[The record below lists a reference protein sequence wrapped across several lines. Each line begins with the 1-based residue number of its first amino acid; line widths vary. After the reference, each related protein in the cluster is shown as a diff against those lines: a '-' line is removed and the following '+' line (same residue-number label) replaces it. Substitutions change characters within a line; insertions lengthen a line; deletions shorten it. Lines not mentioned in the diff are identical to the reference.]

1 MFIWPILTPHQK
13 INQLFMSN
21 IFEVSE
27 NYIPPT
33 DPLSSTNI
41 EQNLARETSNAYIIN
56 QDSDNSGLNNLEMDN
71 NYNNYIIRGIPGI
84 EIFRG
89 IESEDMM
96 EDRAD
101 NGNEENKKVAL
112 FTTRK
117 NRLFKIEKNK
127 KRGRKSMKKKKF
139 HLKSDFDNV
148 LTKIQIHFLN
158 FLINISNDVLKA
170 TLTKNNLHFKHI
182 NYNFKKKITYEHIK
196 YLKTVPIKVLLEK
209 DISSKY
215 RKYSKDFNS
224 KILQQVIP
232 SSKWLEE
239 FFNMKYLSLFRI
251 YYNNCKPLKQIN
263 FNGKNIN
270 LSLNTKS
277 FFNLLK
283 KNRIKLMRAKII
295 STAQDAY
302 FDGYKNTDA
311 KFHVIK
317 TEEIKDDN

>member
-1 MFIWPILTPHQK
+1 
-13 INQLFMSN
+13 MSN
-21 IFEVSE
+21 FFEVLG
-27 NYIPPT
+27 NYILST
-33 DPLSSTNI
+33 DLVLSTNI

-84 EIFRG
+84 EIFGG

-182 NYNFKKKITYEHIK
+182 NYKFKKQITYEHIK

-302 FDGYKNTDA
+302 FDGYKNMDA

>member
-1 MFIWPILTPHQK
+1 MR
-13 INQLFMSN
+13 N
-21 IFEVSE
+21 IFEVLE
-27 NYIPPT
+27 NYILST
-33 DPLSSTNI
+33 DLLLSTNI

-84 EIFRG
+84 EIFGG

-158 FLINISNDVLKA
+158 FLINVSNDVLKA

-302 FDGYKNTDA
+302 FDGYKNMDA

>member
-1 MFIWPILTPHQK
+1 
-13 INQLFMSN
+13 MSN
-21 IFEVSE
+21 FFEVLG
-27 NYIPPT
+27 NYILST
-33 DPLSSTNI
+33 DLVLSTNI

-84 EIFRG
+84 EIFGG

-182 NYNFKKKITYEHIK
+182 NYNFKKQITYEHIK

-283 KNRIKLMRAKII
+283 KNRIKLMRTKII

-302 FDGYKNTDA
+302 FDGYKNMDA

>member
-1 MFIWPILTPHQK
+1 
-13 INQLFMSN
+13 MSN
-21 IFEVSE
+21 IFEVLE
-27 NYIPPT
+27 NYILST
-33 DPLSSTNI
+33 DPLLSTNI

-71 NYNNYIIRGIPGI
+71 NNNNYIIRGIPGI
-84 EIFRG
+84 EIFGG

-101 NGNEENKKVAL
+101 NGNEENKTVAL
-112 FTTRK
+112 FSTRK

-127 KRGRKSMKKKKF
+127 KRGRKSRKKKKF

-182 NYNFKKKITYEHIK
+182 NYKFKKQITYEHIK

-302 FDGYKNTDA
+302 FDGYKNMDA

>member
-1 MFIWPILTPHQK
+1 
-13 INQLFMSN
+13 MSLK
-21 IFEVSE
+21 FEVLE
-27 NYIPPT
+27 NYILST
-33 DPLSSTNI
+33 DLVLSTNI

-84 EIFRG
+84 EIFGG

-96 EDRAD
+96 EERAD

-158 FLINISNDVLKA
+158 FLINVSNDVLKA

-182 NYNFKKKITYEHIK
+182 NYNFKKQITYEHIK

-277 FFNLLK
+277 FYNLLK

-302 FDGYKNTDA
+302 FDGYKNMDA

-317 TEEIKDDN
+317 TEEINDDN

>member
-1 MFIWPILTPHQK
+1 
-13 INQLFMSN
+13 MSLK
-21 IFEVSE
+21 FEVLE
-27 NYIPPT
+27 NYILST
-33 DPLSSTNI
+33 DLVLSTNI

-84 EIFRG
+84 EIFGG

-170 TLTKNNLHFKHI
+170 TLTENNLHFKHI
-182 NYNFKKKITYEHIK
+182 NYNFKKQITYEHIK

-302 FDGYKNTDA
+302 FDGYKNMDA

-317 TEEIKDDN
+317 TEEINDDN

>member
-1 MFIWPILTPHQK
+1 
-13 INQLFMSN
+13 MSN
-21 IFEVSE
+21 IFEVLE
-27 NYIPPT
+27 NYILST
-33 DPLSSTNI
+33 DLVLSTNI

-71 NYNNYIIRGIPGI
+71 NNNYYIIRGIPGI
-84 EIFRG
+84 EIFGG

-182 NYNFKKKITYEHIK
+182 NYKFKKQITYEHIK

-302 FDGYKNTDA
+302 FDGYKNMDA

>member
-1 MFIWPILTPHQK
+1 MR
-13 INQLFMSN
+13 N
-21 IFEVSE
+21 IFEVLE
-27 NYIPPT
+27 NYILST
-33 DPLSSTNI
+33 DPLLSTNI

-84 EIFRG
+84 EIFGG

-182 NYNFKKKITYEHIK
+182 NYNFKKQITYEHIK

-302 FDGYKNTDA
+302 FDGYKNMDA

>member
-1 MFIWPILTPHQK
+1 
-13 INQLFMSN
+13 MSKF
-21 IFEVSE
+21 FEVLG
-27 NYIPPT
+27 NYI
-33 DPLSSTNI
+33 LSFDQLLSTNI

-84 EIFRG
+84 EIFGG

-127 KRGRKSMKKKKF
+127 KRGRKSRKKKKF

-182 NYNFKKKITYEHIK
+182 NYKFKKQITYEHIK

-302 FDGYKNTDA
+302 FDGYKNMDA

-317 TEEIKDDN
+317 TEEINDDN

>member
-1 MFIWPILTPHQK
+1 
-13 INQLFMSN
+13 MSK
-21 IFEVSE
+21 IFEVLE
-27 NYIPPT
+27 NYILST
-33 DPLSSTNI
+33 DLVLSTNI
-41 EQNLARETSNAYIIN
+41 EQNLARETSNVYSFN

-71 NYNNYIIRGIPGI
+71 NNNYYIIRGIPGI
-84 EIFRG
+84 EIFGGR
-89 IESEDMM
+89 ESEDMM
-96 EDRAD
+96 ENRAD

-182 NYNFKKKITYEHIK
+182 NYKFKKQITYEHIK

-283 KNRIKLMRAKII
+283 KNRIKLMRTKII

-302 FDGYKNTDA
+302 FDGYKNMDA

-317 TEEIKDDN
+317 TEEINDDN

>member
-1 MFIWPILTPHQK
+1 
-13 INQLFMSN
+13 MSN
-21 IFEVSE
+21 FFEVLG
-27 NYIPPT
+27 NYILST
-33 DPLSSTNI
+33 DLVLSTNI

-71 NYNNYIIRGIPGI
+71 NNNNYIIKGIPGI
-84 EIFRG
+84 EIFGG

-158 FLINISNDVLKA
+158 FLINVSNDVLKA

-182 NYNFKKKITYEHIK
+182 NYKFKKQITYEHIK

-302 FDGYKNTDA
+302 FDGYKNMDA

>member
-1 MFIWPILTPHQK
+1 
-13 INQLFMSN
+13 MSN
-21 IFEVSE
+21 IFVTLE
-27 NYIPPT
+27 NYILST
-33 DPLSSTNI
+33 DLLLSTNI

-84 EIFRG
+84 DIFGG
-89 IESEDMM
+89 IEGEDMM
-96 EDRAD
+96 EDRED

-127 KRGRKSMKKKKF
+127 KRGRKSRKKKKF

-196 YLKTVPIKVLLEK
+196 HLKTVPIKELLEK

-283 KNRIKLMRAKII
+283 KNRIKLMRTKII

-302 FDGYKNTDA
+302 FDGYKNMDA

-317 TEEIKDDN
+317 TEEINDDN

>member
-1 MFIWPILTPHQK
+1 MR
-13 INQLFMSN
+13 N
-21 IFEVSE
+21 IFEVLE
-27 NYIPPT
+27 NYILST
-33 DPLSSTNI
+33 DLLLSTNI

-84 EIFRG
+84 EIFGG

-170 TLTKNNLHFKHI
+170 TLTDNNLHFKHI
-182 NYNFKKKITYEHIK
+182 NYNFKKQITYEHIK

-277 FFNLLK
+277 FYNLLK

-302 FDGYKNTDA
+302 FDGYKNMDA

-317 TEEIKDDN
+317 TEEINDDN

>member
-1 MFIWPILTPHQK
+1 
-13 INQLFMSN
+13 MSN
-21 IFEVSE
+21 IFEVLE
-27 NYIPPT
+27 NYILST
-33 DPLSSTNI
+33 DLVLSTNI

-84 EIFRG
+84 EIFGG

-182 NYNFKKKITYEHIK
+182 NYKFKKQITYEHIK

-302 FDGYKNTDA
+302 FDGYKNMDA

-317 TEEIKDDN
+317 TEEINDDN

>member
-1 MFIWPILTPHQK
+1 
-13 INQLFMSN
+13 MSKY
-21 IFEVSE
+21 FEVLE
-27 NYIPPT
+27 NYILPT
-33 DPLSSTNI
+33 DLLLSTNI

-84 EIFRG
+84 EIFGG

-96 EDRAD
+96 EERAD

-182 NYNFKKKITYEHIK
+182 NYKFKKQITYEHIK

-302 FDGYKNTDA
+302 FDGYKNMDA

>member
-1 MFIWPILTPHQK
+1 
-13 INQLFMSN
+13 MSN
-21 IFEVSE
+21 IFEVLG
-27 NYIPPT
+27 NYI
-33 DPLSSTNI
+33 LSFDQLLSTNI

-71 NYNNYIIRGIPGI
+71 NNNNYIIRGIPGI
-84 EIFRG
+84 DILRG
-89 IESEDMM
+89 IEGEDMM
-96 EDRAD
+96 EDIED

-196 YLKTVPIKVLLEK
+196 HLKTVPIKELLEK

-302 FDGYKNTDA
+302 FDGYKNMDA

>member
-1 MFIWPILTPHQK
+1 
-13 INQLFMSN
+13 MSN
-21 IFEVSE
+21 IFEVLE
-27 NYIPPT
+27 NYILSI
-33 DPLSSTNI
+33 DPLLSTNI
-41 EQNLARETSNAYIIN
+41 EQNLARETSNAYSIN

-84 EIFRG
+84 EIFGG

-96 EDRAD
+96 ENRAD
-101 NGNEENKKVAL
+101 NENEENKKEAL
-112 FTTRK
+112 FSTRK
-117 NRLFKIEKNK
+117 IRLFKIEKNK
-127 KRGRKSMKKKKF
+127 KRGRKSRKKKKF

-182 NYNFKKKITYEHIK
+182 NYNFKKQITYEHFK

-295 STAQDAY
+295 STVQDAY
-302 FDGYKNTDA
+302 FDGYKNMDA

>member
-1 MFIWPILTPHQK
+1 MR
-13 INQLFMSN
+13 N
-21 IFEVSE
+21 IFEVLE
-27 NYIPPT
+27 NYILST
-33 DPLSSTNI
+33 DLVLSTNI

-84 EIFRG
+84 EIFGG

-158 FLINISNDVLKA
+158 FLINVSNDVLKA

-182 NYNFKKKITYEHIK
+182 NYNFKKQITYEHIK

-302 FDGYKNTDA
+302 FDGYKNMDA

>member
-1 MFIWPILTPHQK
+1 
-13 INQLFMSN
+13 
-21 IFEVSE
+21 
-27 NYIPPT
+27 
-33 DPLSSTNI
+33 
-41 EQNLARETSNAYIIN
+41 
-56 QDSDNSGLNNLEMDN
+56 
-71 NYNNYIIRGIPGI
+71 
-84 EIFRG
+84 
-89 IESEDMM
+89 MM
-96 EDRAD
+96 ENRED
-101 NGNEENKKVAL
+101 NENEENKKEAL
-112 FTTRK
+112 FSTRK
-117 NRLFKIEKNK
+117 IRLFKIEKNK
-127 KRGRKSMKKKKF
+127 KRGRKSRKKKKF

-158 FLINISNDVLKA
+158 FLINVSNDVLKA

-182 NYNFKKKITYEHIK
+182 NYNFKKQITYEHIK

-283 KNRIKLMRAKII
+283 KNRIKLMRTKII

-302 FDGYKNTDA
+302 FDGYKNMDA

-317 TEEIKDDN
+317 TEEINDDN

>member
-1 MFIWPILTPHQK
+1 MK
-13 INQLFMSN
+13 N
-21 IFEVSE
+21 IFEVLE
-27 NYIPPT
+27 NYILPT
-33 DPLSSTNI
+33 DLLLSTNI

-84 EIFRG
+84 EIFGG

-158 FLINISNDVLKA
+158 FLINVSNDVLKA

-182 NYNFKKKITYEHIK
+182 NYNFKKQITYEHIK

-283 KNRIKLMRAKII
+283 KNRIKLMRTKII

-302 FDGYKNTDA
+302 FDGYKNMDA

-317 TEEIKDDN
+317 TEEINDDN

>member
-1 MFIWPILTPHQK
+1 
-13 INQLFMSN
+13 MSN
-21 IFEVSE
+21 IFEVLE
-27 NYIPPT
+27 NYILST
-33 DPLSSTNI
+33 DLVLSTNI

-84 EIFRG
+84 EIFGG

-182 NYNFKKKITYEHIK
+182 NYKFKKLITYEHIK

-302 FDGYKNTDA
+302 FDGYQNMDA

>member
-1 MFIWPILTPHQK
+1 
-13 INQLFMSN
+13 MSN
-21 IFEVSE
+21 IFEVLE
-27 NYIPPT
+27 NYILST
-33 DPLSSTNI
+33 DLVLSTNI

-84 EIFRG
+84 EIFGG

-96 EDRAD
+96 ENRED

-182 NYNFKKKITYEHIK
+182 NYNFKKQITYEHIK

-302 FDGYKNTDA
+302 FDGYKNMDA

-317 TEEIKDDN
+317 TEEINDDN

>member
-1 MFIWPILTPHQK
+1 
-13 INQLFMSN
+13 MSLK
-21 IFEVSE
+21 FEVLE
-27 NYIPPT
+27 NYILST
-33 DPLSSTNI
+33 DLVLSTNI

-84 EIFRG
+84 EIFGG

-158 FLINISNDVLKA
+158 FLINVSNDVLKA

-302 FDGYKNTDA
+302 FDGYKNMDA

-317 TEEIKDDN
+317 TEEINDDN

>member
-1 MFIWPILTPHQK
+1 
-13 INQLFMSN
+13 MSN
-21 IFEVSE
+21 YFEVLG
-27 NYIPPT
+27 NYILST
-33 DPLSSTNI
+33 DLLLSTNI

-84 EIFRG
+84 EIFGG

-96 EDRAD
+96 KDRAD

-182 NYNFKKKITYEHIK
+182 NYNFKKQITYEHFK

-302 FDGYKNTDA
+302 FDGYKNMDA

>member
-1 MFIWPILTPHQK
+1 
-13 INQLFMSN
+13 MSN
-21 IFEVSE
+21 FFEVLG
-27 NYIPPT
+27 NYILST
-33 DPLSSTNI
+33 DLVLSTNI

-71 NYNNYIIRGIPGI
+71 NNNNYIIRGIPGI

-182 NYNFKKKITYEHIK
+182 NYKFKKQITYEHIK

-302 FDGYKNTDA
+302 FDGYKNMDA

-317 TEEIKDDN
+317 TEETNDDN

>member
-1 MFIWPILTPHQK
+1 
-13 INQLFMSN
+13 MSN
-21 IFEVSE
+21 IFEVLG
-27 NYIPPT
+27 NYILFT
-33 DPLSSTNI
+33 DPLLSTNI
-41 EQNLARETSNAYIIN
+41 EQNLARETSNAYSIN

-71 NYNNYIIRGIPGI
+71 NNNYYIIRGIPGI
-84 EIFRG
+84 EIFG
-89 IESEDMM
+89 GKESEHMM
-96 EDRAD
+96 ENRED
-101 NGNEENKKVAL
+101 NENEENKKEAL
-112 FTTRK
+112 FSTRK
-117 NRLFKIEKNK
+117 IRLFKIEKNK

-158 FLINISNDVLKA
+158 FLINVSNDVLKA

-182 NYNFKKKITYEHIK
+182 NYNFKKQITYEHIK

-302 FDGYKNTDA
+302 FDGYKNMDA

-317 TEEIKDDN
+317 TEEINDDN

>member
-1 MFIWPILTPHQK
+1 
-13 INQLFMSN
+13 MSN
-21 IFEVSE
+21 IFEVLG
-27 NYIPPT
+27 NYILFT
-33 DPLSSTNI
+33 DPLLSTNI

-71 NYNNYIIRGIPGI
+71 NNNYYIIRGIPGI
-84 EIFRG
+84 EIFGGR
-89 IESEDMM
+89 ESENMM
-96 EDRAD
+96 ENRAD

-158 FLINISNDVLKA
+158 FLINVSNDVLKA

-277 FFNLLK
+277 FYNLLK

-295 STAQDAY
+295 STVQDAY
-302 FDGYKNTDA
+302 FDGYKNMDA

>member
-1 MFIWPILTPHQK
+1 
-13 INQLFMSN
+13 MSLK
-21 IFEVSE
+21 FEVLE
-27 NYIPPT
+27 NYILST
-33 DPLSSTNI
+33 DLVLSTNI

-84 EIFRG
+84 EIFGG

-182 NYNFKKKITYEHIK
+182 NYNFKKQITYEHIK

-302 FDGYKNTDA
+302 FDGYKNMDA

>member
-1 MFIWPILTPHQK
+1 
-13 INQLFMSN
+13 MSLK
-21 IFEVSE
+21 FEVLE
-27 NYIPPT
+27 NYILST
-33 DPLSSTNI
+33 DLVLSTNI

-84 EIFRG
+84 EIFGG

-182 NYNFKKKITYEHIK
+182 NYKFKKQITYEHIK

-302 FDGYKNTDA
+302 FDGYKNMDA

-317 TEEIKDDN
+317 TEEINDDN

>member
-71 NYNNYIIRGIPGI
+71 NNNNYIIRGIPGI

-182 NYNFKKKITYEHIK
+182 NYNFKKQITYEHIK

-302 FDGYKNTDA
+302 FDGYKNMDA

>member
-1 MFIWPILTPHQK
+1 
-13 INQLFMSN
+13 MSKF
-21 IFEVSE
+21 FEVLE
-27 NYIPPT
+27 NYILST
-33 DPLSSTNI
+33 DVILSTNI

-84 EIFRG
+84 EIFGG

-127 KRGRKSMKKKKF
+127 KRGRKSRKKKKF

-196 YLKTVPIKVLLEK
+196 HLKTVPIKELLEK

-283 KNRIKLMRAKII
+283 KNRIKLMRTKII

-302 FDGYKNTDA
+302 FDGYKNMDA

-317 TEEIKDDN
+317 TEEIKDNN

>member
-84 EIFRG
+84 EIFGG

-182 NYNFKKKITYEHIK
+182 NYNFKKQITYEHIK

-302 FDGYKNTDA
+302 FDGYKNMDA

-317 TEEIKDDN
+317 TEEINDDN

>member
-71 NYNNYIIRGIPGI
+71 NNNNYIIKGIPGK
-84 EIFRG
+84 EIFGG

-127 KRGRKSMKKKKF
+127 KRGRKSRKKKKF

-182 NYNFKKKITYEHIK
+182 NYNFKKQITYEHIK

-302 FDGYKNTDA
+302 FDGYKNMDA

>member
-1 MFIWPILTPHQK
+1 
-13 INQLFMSN
+13 MSN
-21 IFEVSE
+21 IFVTLE
-27 NYIPPT
+27 NYILST
-33 DPLSSTNI
+33 DLLLSTNI

-84 EIFRG
+84 EIFGG
-89 IESEDMM
+89 IEGEEMM

-196 YLKTVPIKVLLEK
+196 HLKTVPIKELLEK

-302 FDGYKNTDA
+302 FDGYKNMDA

-317 TEEIKDDN
+317 TEEINDDN

>member
-1 MFIWPILTPHQK
+1 MR
-13 INQLFMSN
+13 N
-21 IFEVSE
+21 IFEVLE
-27 NYIPPT
+27 NYILST
-33 DPLSSTNI
+33 DLVLSTNI

-84 EIFRG
+84 EIFGG

-96 EDRAD
+96 ENRED
-101 NGNEENKKVAL
+101 NENEEDKKVAL
-112 FTTRK
+112 FSTRK

-158 FLINISNDVLKA
+158 FLINISNDVLNA

-182 NYNFKKKITYEHIK
+182 NYNFKKQITYEHIK

-302 FDGYKNTDA
+302 FDGYKNMDA

>member
-1 MFIWPILTPHQK
+1 
-13 INQLFMSN
+13 MSN

-84 EIFRG
+84 EIFGG

-182 NYNFKKKITYEHIK
+182 NYKFKKQITYEHIK

-302 FDGYKNTDA
+302 FDGYKNMDA

-317 TEEIKDDN
+317 TEEINDDN

>member
-1 MFIWPILTPHQK
+1 MFICPILTPHQK

-84 EIFRG
+84 EIFGG

-127 KRGRKSMKKKKF
+127 KRGRKSRKKKKF

-182 NYNFKKKITYEHIK
+182 NYNFKKQITYEHIK

-302 FDGYKNTDA
+302 FDGYKNMDA

-317 TEEIKDDN
+317 TEEINDDN

>member
-1 MFIWPILTPHQK
+1 
-13 INQLFMSN
+13 MSKF
-21 IFEVSE
+21 FEVLG
-27 NYIPPT
+27 NYI
-33 DPLSSTNI
+33 LSFDQLLSTNI

-84 EIFRG
+84 EIFGG
-89 IESEDMM
+89 IEGEDMM
-96 EDRAD
+96 EDRED

-127 KRGRKSMKKKKF
+127 KRGRKSRKKKKF

-158 FLINISNDVLKA
+158 FIINISNDVLKA

-196 YLKTVPIKVLLEK
+196 HLKTVPIKELLEK

-283 KNRIKLMRAKII
+283 KNRIKLMRTKII

-302 FDGYKNTDA
+302 FDGYKNMDA

>member
-1 MFIWPILTPHQK
+1 
-13 INQLFMSN
+13 MSN
-21 IFEVSE
+21 IFEVLE
-27 NYIPPT
+27 NYILST
-33 DPLSSTNI
+33 DLLLSTNI

-84 EIFRG
+84 EIFGG

-182 NYNFKKKITYEHIK
+182 NYNFKKQITYEHIK

-302 FDGYKNTDA
+302 FDGYKNMDA

>member
-1 MFIWPILTPHQK
+1 MR
-13 INQLFMSN
+13 N
-21 IFEVSE
+21 IFEVLE
-27 NYIPPT
+27 NYILST
-33 DPLSSTNI
+33 DLLLSTNI

-84 EIFRG
+84 EIFGG

-127 KRGRKSMKKKKF
+127 KRGRKSRKKKKF

-182 NYNFKKKITYEHIK
+182 NYKFKKQITYEHIK

-302 FDGYKNTDA
+302 FDGYKNMDA

-317 TEEIKDDN
+317 TEEINDDN